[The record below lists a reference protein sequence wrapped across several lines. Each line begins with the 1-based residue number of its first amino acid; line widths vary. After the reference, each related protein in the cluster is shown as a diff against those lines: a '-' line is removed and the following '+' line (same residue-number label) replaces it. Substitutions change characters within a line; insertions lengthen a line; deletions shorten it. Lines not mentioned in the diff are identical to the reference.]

1 MTQAKRGPGPPRI
14 RYLQIDYAPP
24 VPFSYPQTTMVDWKI
39 GAFTAQPTVT
49 TQAPIDPRQTQG
61 NQKGPRVEL
70 YWKAVTYKTVIGYS
84 LLAITIIAGGVYLA
98 KPDLYSKAIQSLNNA
113 VTNTE
118 GEALAVDQKHAKFVN
133 LEGKV
138 QVKKVNSVQW
148 VEADF
153 RTVLDKGD
161 LVQTGSDSDA
171 RITFGDGTTYT
182 VKPDTLITVE
192 ENTTESNR
200 PTSVA
205 VRINIGQVDL
215 VTTTFSSPDS
225 KAAVSTED
233 ANAQL
238 RSNSRM
244 AVKNDPEK
252 KESEFVVSSG
262 SAQVRR
268 GEEKIDLAPW
278 EKVTVPAGG
287 PIQKSNVL
295 APPDLV
301 EPLNLAPIIV
311 ENPKISPVHFEWKP
325 VQGAV
330 SYTLRISATSMFTK
344 TVKEAKVGTTTTDI
358 SGLDPG
364 DYFWNVTAV
373 DVKKQ
378 TSEVSE
384 IFKFMLV
391 AQGKSQSMVL
401 EIDGT
406 QLHGHVAEIVGRTEP
421 GAALIVNGQSVPN
434 IAPDG
439 GFRHFTEPLDPGQH
453 TISIIGS
460 NRRGGTA
467 MKQVSIVVPK

>member
-1 MTQAKRGPGPPRI
+1 M
-14 RYLQIDYAPP
+14 
-24 VPFSYPQTTMVDWKI
+24 
-39 GAFTAQPTVT
+39 T
-49 TQAPIDPRQTQG
+49 TQAPIDPKQAQAHH
-61 NQKGPRVEL
+61 KGPRVEV
-70 YWKAVTYKTVIGYS
+70 YWKAVTYKTVLVYGF
-84 LLAITIIAGGVYLA
+84 LLVAIISSGIYLA
-98 KPDLYSKAIQSLNNA
+98 KPDLYSVVVKKLNSA
-113 VTNTE
+113 VSSND
-118 GEALAVDQKHAKFVN
+118 GEALAADQKHAKFVN
-133 LEGKV
+133 LDGKV

-153 RTVLDKGD
+153 RTLLDKGD
-161 LVQTGSDSDA
+161 LVQTGSDANA
-171 RITFGDGTTYT
+171 RITFADGTIYT
-182 VKPDTLITVE
+182 VKPDTLVTVE
-192 ENTTESNR
+192 ENSTENDK

-205 VRINIGQVDL
+205 VQINHGAVDL
-215 VTTTFSSPDS
+215 ATPNFSSPDS
-225 KAAVSTED
+225 KAAISTED

-238 RSNSRM
+238 RSNSRL

-278 EKVTVPAGG
+278 EKITIPNGG
-287 PIQKSNVL
+287 TIQKSTVL

-301 EPLNLAPIIV
+301 EPLNLAPIIA
-311 ENPKISPVHFEWKP
+311 ENPKIFPVHFEWKSVP
-325 VQGAV
+325 NAV
-330 SYTLRISATSMFTK
+330 SYNLRISTTAMFTK
-344 TVKEAKVGTTTTDI
+344 TVKEAKSSGTAADI

-364 DYFWNVTAV
+364 DYFWNVTAI
-373 DVKKQ
+373 DTKKQ

-384 IFKFMLV
+384 IFKFTLV

-439 GFRHFTEPLDPGQH
+439 TFRHFTEQLDPGQH